1 MNHASR
7 RAGIPFSNTLLIDH
21 GWLYSQAILIRSA
34 AFDRQRDACSI
45 RSAISFLRRNCGHV
59 TRRAY
64 VTEGDIPYDFERAR
78 NAYLDALPTFQHD
91 NADLQARP
99 MSPEGQR
106 WVLSQLRH
114 SRFDEISLT
123 APEERRPTDRLSED
137 WLNTV
142 EDPVTRLEAPLKDF
156 VNHFIAH
163 SIRSDV
169 SSSLDAEAQ
178 RTSIAQVEQAWGIIM
193 GVNRRLCDMLLDGG
207 VRRHMPFQPEDFAL
221 LEGPIIPSAHINE
234 MKRFY
239 KELNRR
245 LPRLDEE
252 GDGTASG
259 TSLA

>member
-1 MNHASR
+1 
-7 RAGIPFSNTLLIDH
+7 LLGTFVDH

-45 RSAISFLRRNCGHV
+45 RSAISFLRRNCEHV

-78 NAYLDALPTFQHD
+78 NAYLDALPTFQDD

-106 WVLSQLRH
+106 WAWSQSRH

-123 APEERRPTDRLSED
+123 APGKRRPTDRLSED

-142 EDPVTRLEAPLKDF
+142 EHPVTRLEAPLNNF
-156 VNHFIAH
+156 VNRFIAH

-169 SSSLDAEAQ
+169 SSSLDAKAQ
-178 RTSIAQVEQAWGIIM
+178 RTSIAQS
-193 GVNRRLCDMLLDGG
+193 
-207 VRRHMPFQPEDFAL
+207 
-221 LEGPIIPSAHINE
+221 PSGKFWFTLRVLRPAAE
-234 MKRFY
+234 
-239 KELNRR
+239 
-245 LPRLDEE
+245 
-252 GDGTASG
+252 A
-259 TSLA
+259 